1 MLFTTKLSKKMN
13 TTNNYIDATQSLTR
27 YMRAMQPG
35 ETAHVEPS
43 AHSESAV
50 RMAVS
55 RINRTGRT
63 YQVTT
68 RLHPTATT
76 IKRIK

>member
-1 MLFTTKLSKKMN
+1 MN
-13 TTNNYIDATQSLTR
+13 IANNYIEPTTSLAR
-27 YMRAMQPG
+27 YMRAMKVG
-35 ETAHVEPS
+35 EMAVVPLS
-43 AHSESAV
+43 SHSESAV

-63 YQVTT
+63 YQATT
-68 RLHPTATT
+68 RITPNATT